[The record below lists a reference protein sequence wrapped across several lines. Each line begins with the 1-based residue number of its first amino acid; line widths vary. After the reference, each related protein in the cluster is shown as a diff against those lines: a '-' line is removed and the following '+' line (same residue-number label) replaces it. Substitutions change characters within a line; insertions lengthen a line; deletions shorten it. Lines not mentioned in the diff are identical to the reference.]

1 MPVVAPCTQLW
12 SAKLTEGF
20 CTMALA
26 TLFRP
31 KELSLIVGCED
42 GLVRIYDVSA
52 KCLDVNSQSVLETKS
67 GPIQCL
73 RVHDITKFYHN
84 DLIVGD
90 SCGMLTVFC
99 NRQILSRQSLSSDS
113 IICVTVVE
121 DNGGS
126 PVIVC
131 SNDSGVITWV
141 QLTTE
146 LWRINLNS
154 LSNKNPSHLVK
165 VSCLQTVQMT
175 DSTGNR
181 RQYLLAADNSN
192 RIHVICNGAI
202 ISSLM
207 TPSSITAMT
216 QGRFIPSTKLS
227 LPPGVSSAS
236 DSEQVALGA
245 CNGAVYILHNFHVTL
260 DEFVNAKCSVT
271 NMCTVPQTDSST
283 DVLLCAGYF
292 SALHLYKD
300 GQLLMQYPTSDWVSS
315 IAVADI
321 DGDGTQEVVIGCKDN
336 TVVALKL

>member
-1 MPVVAPCTQLW
+1 MRMPVVAPCTELW
-12 SAKLTEGF
+12 STKLTEGF

-52 KCLDVNSQSVLETKS
+52 KCLNLNSQTVLETKS

-84 DLIVGD
+84 DLI
-90 SCGMLTVFC
+90 
-99 NRQILSRQSLSSDS
+99 ILSRQSLSSDS

-126 PVIVC
+126 PIIVC

-141 QLTTE
+141 QPTKE

-154 LSNKNPSHLVK
+154 LSNKNPSHIVK
-165 VSCLQTVQMT
+165 VSCLQTVQIT

-192 RIHVICNGAI
+192 RIHVICNGTVV
-202 ISSLM
+202 SSLM
-207 TPSSITAMT
+207 TPSVITAMT
-216 QGRFIPSTKLS
+216 QGRFVPSSKLS
-227 LPPGVSSAS
+227 LPPGTSSSAS

-245 CNGAVYILHNFHVTL
+245 SNGAVYILHNFHVTL
-260 DEFVNAKCSVT
+260 DEFVHAKCTVT
-271 NMCTVPQTDSST
+271 NLCTLPQSDSST
-283 DVLLCAGYF
+283 DLLLCAGYF

-300 GQLLMQYPTSDWVSS
+300 GQLIMEYPTSDWVTS
-315 IAVADI
+315 IAKADI
-321 DGDGTQEVVIGCKDN
+321 DGDGTLEVVIGCKDN